1 MTFDELAALGV
12 TSVAGA
18 LDYKNQCIGRVTA
31 DGPALTPD
39 GQALID
45 EVCAAPAPAEPEFA
59 RAPRAR
65 VAKTKAVAT
74 AEQDPDAD
82 PADDSLSALTAE

>member
-18 LDYKNQCIGRVTA
+18 LDFKNQCVGRVTA
-31 DGPALTPD
+31 DGPVLTPD

-45 EVCAAPAPAEPEFA
+45 ELCAVPAPAELG

-65 VAKTKAVAT
+65 VAKAKAT
-74 AEQDPDAD
+74 DPDAD